1 MAKTIKTKATE
12 FKKRVKLSGV
22 IWNDDTPNLKKMA
35 DEADIPLAHAVSI
48 PAYALEKIA
57 EDDYSSASAVFQ
69 KWLSANKHQLPQP
82 KGVKA
87 DAEFTAEVSDDKSKV
102 LNDSLKAL
110 ENMSEYNLRVYV
122 AKLKA
127 TKMFKLTSSLSP
139 ETQQAA

>member
-57 EDDYSSASAVFQ
+57 EERG
-69 KWLSANKHQLPQP
+69 LSTGTVAGHLIRLRTDHP
-82 KGVKA
+82 KEDLDFYRPDEKLI
-87 DAEFTAEVSDDKSKV
+87 EKV
-102 LNDSLKAL
+102 A
-110 ENMSEYNLRVYV
+110 
-122 AKLKA
+122 
-127 TKMFKLTSSLSP
+127 
-139 ETQQAA
+139 QAAKKQKEGPPSQKYIFEALGRKVSYDDIKLAVAFL